1 MATITDNKNGSL
13 MLLLDPVEQD
23 TVAGLS
29 AGQLQA
35 YVTLWLQ
42 ERATQ
47 VFQQQFAKLSPQD
60 QADVLL
66 KFRDA
71 GKG

>member
-13 MLLLDPVEQD
+13 MLLLDQVEQQ
-23 TVAGLS
+23 TFAGLP
-29 AGQLQA
+29 AGQLEA
-35 YVTLWLQ
+35 YLTLWMK

-47 VFQQQFAKLSPQD
+47 VFQESFAKLAPQD
-60 QADVLL
+60 QADVLA

-71 GKG
+71 GK

>member
-13 MLLLDPVEQD
+13 MLLLDPVEQQ
-23 TVAGLS
+23 TYAGLPT
-29 AGQLQA
+29 GQLES
-35 YVTLWLQ
+35 YLTLWLQ

-47 VFQQQFAKLSPQD
+47 VFQQQFAKLAPQD
-60 QADVLL
+60 QADVLA

-71 GKG
+71 GK